1 MSIPA
6 INLNALEYEDI
17 YDSIKTYI
25 SGKTEFTDYDFSG
38 SGLST
43 ILDLLTYN
51 TYYQLI
57 FQNILVN
64 EMFIDSSQKFESLVS
79 HAKLHGYTI
88 QRSYASN
95 INVTVTAFSGNEINY
110 AKYTPHIATATDG
123 SQMTFYVGVDPEF
136 TFIDGL
142 LHADVIL
149 YEGQSLVNRAELTP
163 DLIKQSCFIPTQN
176 FDFRTLRVEVSVGG
190 TDAGFE
196 EYRLGSANEANIYTD
211 SKVYFLDGNG
221 QGFDVKF
228 VSGQIDPSTGQ
239 SVGNALTDSS
249 RVRVSYIIPS
259 GSVANGITSIQD
271 AAGPVTVKSLNGESS
286 SGGRTTLSESD
297 LKFFI
302 PRTFSAQNRIVTMS
316 DIKSALM
323 SKFGYTQNDIS
334 VESGAD
340 LPTQVNGTV
349 YIKVDG
355 VSNDTTPGSDA
366 QNIIDYLK
374 SIGMLGISYVYDTNL
389 GVPTS

>member
-6 INLNALEYEDI
+6 INLNALEYDDI
-17 YDSIKTYI
+17 YDSIQKYI

-95 INVTVTAFSGNEINY
+95 INVTITTPNEDTSGY
-110 AKYTPHIATATDG
+110 VRYTPHIATATDG

-136 TFIDGL
+136 SDVGDGPS
-142 LHADVIL
+142 ANVIL
-149 YEGQSLVNRAELTP
+149 YEGQSLVTGAELTP

-176 FDFRTLRVEVSVGG
+176 FDFRTLKVEVSVGG
-190 TDAGFE
+190 TEDGFE
-196 EYRLGSANEANIYTD
+196 EYRLGSANEANIYAD

-239 SVGNALTDSS
+239 SVGNSLTDSS
-249 RVRVSYIIPS
+249 EVRVSYIIPS
-259 GSVANGITSIQD
+259 GSVANGINNFQSFGVF
-271 AAGPVTVKSLNGESS
+271 AVTVPDEQSS
-286 SGGRTTLSESD
+286 SGGRTTLSEAD

-323 SKFGYTQNDIS
+323 SNFPYTQEEIF
-334 VESGAD
+334 VASGVD
-340 LPTQVNGTV
+340 LPTSVSGTV
-349 YIKVDG
+349 YISVAD
-355 VSNDTTPGSDA
+355 VSNDTTQAGV
-366 QNIIDYLK
+366 IIDYIK
-374 SIGMLGISYVYDTNL
+374 SIGMLGISYVYDTVNS
-389 GVPTS
+389 GGS

>member
-17 YDSIKTYI
+17 YDSIQTYI

-95 INVTVTAFSGNEINY
+95 INVTVTAFPGNETNY

-123 SQMTFYVGVDPEF
+123 SEMTFYVGVDPEF
-136 TFIDGL
+136 TLIDGL
-142 LHADVIL
+142 MHADVIL
-149 YEGQSLVNRAELTP
+149 YEGQSLVTGAELTP

-190 TDAGFE
+190 TEDGFE
-196 EYRLGSANEANIYTD
+196 EYRLGSANEANIYAD

-239 SVGNALTDSS
+239 SVGNSLTDSS

-259 GSVANGITSIQD
+259 GSVANGITSIQP
-271 AAGPVTVKSLNGESS
+271 AAGPVTVEPLNGESS
-286 SGGRTTLSESD
+286 SGGRTTLSAAD

-323 SKFGYTQNDIS
+323 SKFGYTETNIS
-334 VESGAD
+334 VASGAD
-340 LPTQVNGTV
+340 LTNQVSGTV
-349 YIKVDG
+349 YIFVNG
-355 VSNDTTPGSDA
+355 FSNGSTDA
-366 QNIIDYLK
+366 QNIIDYIK
-374 SIGMLGISYVYDTNL
+374 SIGMLGISYIYDTNL
-389 GVPTS
+389 GE